1 MQCLACIA
9 FEFLYEIYLKVIMSV
24 YKFKES
30 FTPLTVPLIKTT
42 FICVSLS
49 KTGKTA
55 HAHICNGAA
64 AAPALNFK
72 INFSSTL
79 YEKSVALNYNV

>member
-1 MQCLACIA
+1 
-9 FEFLYEIYLKVIMSV
+9 MSV